1 MQADYVVVGAGS
13 AGCVVASR
21 LSEAGASVILLEAGP
36 TDWYPWIHIPA
47 AMRKLLRN
55 PLVNWNYTT
64 EPEPSSGGR
73 NLDWPR
79 GRTLGGTSSING
91 MLYVRGAPADF
102 DGWAQMGARGWSYDE
117 VLPYFRKSE
126 TYAQKGDPEVRGQ
139 DGPLKVEDYRTILP
153 LTHHFVKAAQEAG
166 FPFNE
171 DLNGKQRY
179 GVGYSQMTRRGRWR
193 GSTAQTFLREARG
206 RPNLRVE
213 TNAQS
218 GKLLFEGK
226 RCTGVEFLRG
236 GNTTSVKANREVI
249 VCGGTVNSPHI
260 LQISGIG
267 PAAHLQSLGIP
278 VVHDLPGVGANLID
292 HYVIRLVH
300 RVQGTRTVNELA
312 RFPGYLPEIPKF
324 FLMGNGAL
332 TFGVTTA
339 QVFADSREGLASPD
353 LQLLFTPG
361 STNTLKFGQL
371 DDKPAMSCVV
381 CVVKPDSRGTVMAQ
395 SADPFARPAI
405 RPNYF
410 TTHTDELALLGGT
423 RHVRRIFA
431 QKALAPYSLG
441 ETSPGPDIRSDA
453 EVIDYARKFGNTL
466 YHPVGT
472 CKMGED
478 PRSVVNSRLKVHGID
493 GLRVIDASV
502 MPTLTTGNTNAPTI
516 MIGEKGA
523 TMIREDARLDAVA

>member
-13 AGCVVASR
+13 AGCTVASR
-21 LSEAGASVILLEAGP
+21 LSETGVSVILLEAGP

-64 EPEPSSGGR
+64 EPEQSSGER
-73 NLDWPR
+73 RLDWPR

-102 DGWAQMGARGWSYDE
+102 DNWAQMGCRGWSYDD
-117 VLPYFRKSE
+117 VLPYFRKAE
-126 TYAQKGDPEVRGQ
+126 TYAQGGDPEVRGQ

-166 FPFNE
+166 FPFNP

-193 GSTAQTFLREARG
+193 GSTAQTFLREARK

-213 TNAQS
+213 TNAQT

-226 RCTGVEFLRG
+226 RCVGVEFRRG
-236 GNTTSVKANREVI
+236 GNVTTVRANREVI
-249 VCGGTVNSPHI
+249 VSGGTVNSPHI

-267 PAAHLQSLGIP
+267 PAAHLQGLGIP
-278 VVHDLPGVGANLID
+278 VQHDLPGVGSNLID

-300 RVQGTRTVNELA
+300 RVQGARTVNELA
-312 RFPGYLPEIPKF
+312 KFPGYLPEIPKF

-381 CVVKPDSRGTVMAQ
+381 CVVKPDSRGTVMATA
-395 SADPFARPAI
+395 ADPFARPAI
-405 RPNYF
+405 KPNYF
-410 TTHTDELALLGGT
+410 TTRTDELALLGGT
-423 RHVRRIFA
+423 RHVRNIFG
-431 QKALAPYSLG
+431 QPALAPYSLG
-441 ETSPGPDIRSDA
+441 ESSPGPDIRSDD
-453 EVIDYARKFGNTL
+453 EVLSYARKFGNTL

-478 PRSVVNSRLKVHGID
+478 PRAVVDSRLRVHGLQ

-523 TMIREDARLDAVA
+523 AMIKEDATA

>member
-1 MQADYVVVGAGS
+1 S
-13 AGCVVASR
+13 AGCTVAAR
-21 LSEAGASVILLEAGP
+21 LSESGASVILLEAGP

-64 EPEPSSGGR
+64 EPEQSSGER
-73 NLDWPR
+73 RIEWPR

-102 DGWAQMGARGWSYDE
+102 DGWAQMGCRGWSYDD
-117 VLPYFRKSE
+117 VLPFFRKAE
-126 TYAQKGDPEVRGQ
+126 TYVQKGDPEVRGQ

-166 FPFNE
+166 FPFNP

-179 GVGYSQMTRRGRWR
+179 GVGYSQMTRRGQWR
-193 GSTAQTFLREARG
+193 GSTAQTYLREAKK

-213 TNAQS
+213 TDAQT
-218 GKLLFEGK
+218 GKLLFEGR
-226 RCTGVEFLRG
+226 RCVGVEFIRG
-236 GNTTSVKANREVI
+236 GNTTTVRANREVI
-249 VCGGTVNSPHI
+249 VSGGTVNSPHI

-267 PAAHLQSLGIP
+267 PAEHLKSLGIP
-278 VVHDLPGVGANLID
+278 VLHDLPGVGANLID

-300 RVQGTRTVNELA
+300 RVQGERTVNELA
-312 RFPGYLPEIPKF
+312 RFPGYVPEVFKF
-324 FLMGNGAL
+324 FLTGKGAL

-371 DDKPAMSCVV
+371 DEKPAMSCVV
-381 CVVKPDSRGTVMAQ
+381 CVVKPDSRGTIMAA
-395 SADPFARPAI
+395 SADPLARPAI
-405 RPNYF
+405 KPNYF
-410 TTHTDELALLGGT
+410 TTRTDELALLGGT

-431 QKALAPYSLG
+431 QPALAKYSLG
-441 ETSPGPDIRSDA
+441 ETSPGPNIKSDD
-453 EVIDYARKFGNTL
+453 EVLDYARKFGNTL

-478 PRSVVNSRLKVHGID
+478 PRAVVDSRLRVHGIQ

-523 TMIREDARLDAVA
+523 AMIKEDALS

>member
-1 MQADYVVVGAGS
+1 
-13 AGCVVASR
+13 
-21 LSEAGASVILLEAGP
+21 
-36 TDWYPWIHIPA
+36 
-47 AMRKLLRN
+47 LRN

-64 EPEPSSGGR
+64 EPEQSSGER
-73 NLDWPR
+73 RLDWPR

-102 DGWAQMGARGWSYDE
+102 DNWAQMGARGWSYDE
-117 VLPYFRKSE
+117 VLPYFKKSE
-126 TYAQKGDPEVRGQ
+126 HYVQQGDPEVRGQ
-139 DGPLKVEDYRTILP
+139 GGPLKVEDYRTILP

-166 FPFNE
+166 FPFNP

-193 GSTAQTFLREARG
+193 GSTAQTYLREARN
-206 RPNLRVE
+206 RSNLRVV
-213 TNAQS
+213 TNAQT

-226 RCTGVEFLRG
+226 RCTGVTFIRSG
-236 GNTTSVKANREVI
+236 MTTTVTANREVI
-249 VCGGTVNSPHI
+249 VSGGTVNSPHI
-260 LQISGIG
+260 LQVSGIG
-267 PAAHLQSLGIP
+267 PAEHLRSLGIP

-300 RVQGTRTVNELA
+300 RVQGTTTVNELA
-312 RFPGYLPEIPKF
+312 RFPGYLPEMPKF
-324 FLMGNGAL
+324 FLTGKGAL

-371 DDKPAMSCVV
+371 DEKPAMSCVV
-381 CVVKPDSRGTVMAQ
+381 CVVKPDSRGTVMAT
-395 SADPFARPAI
+395 SADPLARPAI
-405 RPNYF
+405 KPNYF
-410 TTHTDELALLGGT
+410 TTRTDELALLGGT
-423 RHVRRIFA
+423 KHVRRIFS
-431 QKALAPYSLG
+431 QPALAPYSLG
-441 ETSPGPDIRSDA
+441 ETSPGPYIGSDA
-453 EVIDYARKFGNTL
+453 DLLDYARKFGNTL

-472 CKMGED
+472 CKMGMD
-478 PRSVVNSRLKVHGID
+478 PRAVVNARLEVHGIE

-523 TMIREDARLDAVA
+523 AMIREDAR

>member
-1 MQADYVVVGAGS
+1 
-13 AGCVVASR
+13 
-21 LSEAGASVILLEAGP
+21 
-36 TDWYPWIHIPA
+36 
-47 AMRKLLRN
+47 
-55 PLVNWNYTT
+55 
-64 EPEPSSGGR
+64 
-73 NLDWPR
+73 
-79 GRTLGGTSSING
+79 
-91 MLYVRGAPADF
+91 
-102 DGWAQMGARGWSYDE
+102 
-117 VLPYFRKSE
+117 
-126 TYAQKGDPEVRGQ
+126 
-139 DGPLKVEDYRTILP
+139 
-153 LTHHFVKAAQEAG
+153 VKAAQEAG
-166 FPFNE
+166 FPFNP

-193 GSTAQTFLREARG
+193 GSTAQTYLREAKG

-213 TNAQS
+213 TDAQG

-226 RCTGVEFLRG
+226 RCTGVEFIRG
-236 GNTTSVKANREVI
+236 GNTTQVKANREVI
-249 VCGGTVNSPHI
+249 VCGGTVNSPYI

-267 PAAHLQSLGIP
+267 SAEHLRSLGIP

-339 QVFADSREGLASPD
+339 QVFCDSREGLASPD

-381 CVVKPDSRGTVMAQ
+381 CVVKPDSRGTIMAT

-405 RPNYF
+405 KPNYF
-410 TTHTDELALLGGT
+410 TTRTDELALLGGLK
-423 RHVRRIFA
+423 HVRRVFA
-431 QKALAPYSLG
+431 QPALAQYSTG
-441 ETSPGPDIRSDA
+441 ESSPGPNVQSDQ
-453 EVIDYARKFGNTL
+453 EVVEYARKFGNTL
-466 YHPVGT
+466 YHPVCT

-478 PRSVVNSRLKVHGID
+478 PRAVVDSRLRVHGLQ

-523 TMIREDARLDAVA
+523 AMILEDAAA

>member
-21 LSEAGASVILLEAGP
+21 LSETNASVILLEAGP

-64 EPEPSSGGR
+64 EPEQSSGGR
-73 NLDWPR
+73 PLDWPR

-117 VLPYFRKSE
+117 VLPFFRKAE

-139 DGPLKVEDYRTILP
+139 SGPLKVEDYRTILP

-166 FPFNE
+166 FPFNP

-193 GSTAQTFLREARG
+193 GSTAQTYLREAKG

-213 TNAQS
+213 TDAQG

-226 RCTGVEFLRG
+226 RCAGVEFIRG
-236 GNTTSVKANREVI
+236 GNTTQAKANREVI

-267 PAAHLQSLGIP
+267 PAEHLKSLGIP

-324 FLMGNGAL
+324 FLFGNGAL

-405 RPNYF
+405 KPNYF
-410 TTHTDELALLGGT
+410 TTHTDQLALLGGT
-423 RHVRRIFA
+423 KHVRRIFA

-453 EVIDYARKFGNTL
+453 ELIEYARKFGNTL

-523 TMIREDARLDAVA
+523 AMILEDAA